1 MDVVRETSIVNI
13 KNKMTDIRRSRNGK
27 QIYHNYFNNCD
38 NDEEIFVLYGD
49 DSVVFWDDDNGVK
62 RAYFYA
68 SDENELVSLIKMI
81 PKGCVIDYV
90 TRKKDKNVMDILA
103 LGKCNLL
110 YEMHRMSK
118 AGLTLDEKKAIDE
131 KYKILQQELYRPDK
145 VRCASVKDTDILYE
159 KLYDV
164 FDKRESHLPSREELI
179 KFINNKWV
187 TVFYE
192 GDELKAF
199 QIITVDHGQSYGY
212 QIWNDAGPEG
222 YFSLVVETDK
232 LFAEY
237 LREHKVEQRVAPKQ
251 KKPSYCWVNVKNKK
265 AVRIVKFWGN
275 KFDGLY
281 DFVYEK
287 L

>member
-1 MDVVRETSIVNI
+1 MSIVRETSIVNI
-13 KNKMTDIRRSRNGK
+13 KNKMTEIRRNRNGK
-27 QIYHNYFNNCD
+27 SIYHNYFNNCD
-38 NDEEIFVLYGD
+38 KDEEIFVLYGEK
-49 DSVVFWDDDNGVK
+49 SVVFWDDDNGVN
-62 RAYFYA
+62 RAYFYS
-68 SDENELVSLIKMI
+68 SDEDELISMLTMI
-81 PKGCVIDYV
+81 PKGCIIDYV
-90 TRKKDKNVMDILA
+90 TRKKDEYIHDMLMR
-103 LGKCNLL
+103 GQCSFL

-118 AGLTLDEKKAIDE
+118 AGLTIDEKKAIDE
-131 KYKILQQELYRPDK
+131 KYKTLQQELYRPDK
-145 VRCASVKDTDILYE
+145 VRCASEEDADALYK

-164 FDKRESHLPSREELI
+164 FDKRESHLPTMEELI
-179 KFINNKWV
+179 MFIKNKWV
-187 TVFYE
+187 TVYYE
-192 GDELKAF
+192 DGNLKAF

-237 LREHKVEQRVAPKQ
+237 LREHKVEQKIVPTQ